1 LVKEIRGKQKEKM
14 KKKTKLII
22 QKIRPLIFLGLV
34 ACSAPEKS
42 VIANIVNLQT
52 EAVLGVARFIETKKG
67 VLFKVEIQAK
77 ENSTLGVH
85 IHQYGDCGD
94 IEGKNAGGHWNPTDE
109 PHGTWSQ
116 GSFHSGDLG
125 NIKTDQNGNGALEVL
140 DVFGRW
146 SLDKEKTTSVLN
158 KAIIVHAG
166 TDDMTT
172 QPSGAAGK
180 RMGCGVIKNSK

>member
-1 LVKEIRGKQKEKM
+1 MVYICAQPATFYYAWQVDAMLLSFEKNGNIN
-14 KKKTKLII
+14 LHNVHII
-22 QKIRPLIFLGLV
+22 GAIKHDKIHERYRRV
-34 ACSAPEKS
+34 DEKW
-42 VIANIVNLQT
+42 
-52 EAVLGVARFIETKKG
+52 TKKG